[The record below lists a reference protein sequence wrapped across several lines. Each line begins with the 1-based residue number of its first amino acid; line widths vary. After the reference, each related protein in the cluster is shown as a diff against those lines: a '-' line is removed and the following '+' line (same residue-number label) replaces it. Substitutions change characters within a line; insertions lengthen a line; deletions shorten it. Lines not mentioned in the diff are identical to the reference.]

1 MKHPAVLLA
10 GILLLLPATLVT
22 YRILWLN
29 YPLSLRIPGKAWQL
43 SMQAEVQA
51 DKNGIQ
57 IEIGLPFSSPHQRIV
72 SELISS
78 GGLDFDLV
86 RNRPNRI
93 GIWSAVEVGGAF
105 ITYRATIL
113 ESPPAPRCEGDS
125 AAWELSSDRSSR
137 RSGPGGTP
145 RGQVAGSS
153 SACPISCI
161 VNGSRK

>member
-22 YRILWLN
+22 YRILWLK
-29 YPLSLRIPGKAWQL
+29 YPLSLTIPGKAWQL
-43 SMQAEVQA
+43 SMQAEIQA

-93 GIWSAVEVGGAF
+93 GHWSAVEMDTEGAF

-113 ESPPAPRCEGDS
+113 ESPRPPVVKE
-125 AAWELSSDRSSR
+125 
-137 RSGPGGTP
+137 TP
-145 RGQVAGSS
+145 LLGSYPPTVQ
-153 SACPISCI
+153 AEDQALAERL
-161 VNGSRK
+161 VT